1 MSSAKELTAVDKGFD
16 GEVVKLTPQER
27 IQQHTM
33 TAAADC

>member
-1 MSSAKELTAVDKGFD
+1 MSSAKELTAVNKAFD

-33 TAAADC
+33 AAPADC